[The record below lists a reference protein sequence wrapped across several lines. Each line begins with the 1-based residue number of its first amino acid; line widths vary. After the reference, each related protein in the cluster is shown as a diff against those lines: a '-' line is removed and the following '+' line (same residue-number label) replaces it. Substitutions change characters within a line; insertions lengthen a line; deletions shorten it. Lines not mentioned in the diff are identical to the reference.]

1 MTNKVVY
8 KEYSQFLDG
17 RYLLG
22 LDTSDSEA
30 MLVEYFKD
38 SFYSRTILLSKETA
52 WFFDEAYKEHINR
65 INTAQLLPIT
75 KEFYAIKRDGDE
87 SRLHDTH
94 MLPREIAQD
103 ALDKLKV
110 QYSDNLVLQDVD
122 PTSFIIK
129 VSDVSNNPQ
138 NTTKSVS
145 LRFYTAD
152 NHSHSIALNKLS
164 APAIRQ
170 LLKEAN
176 ANTPSKIRFQNM
188 IDEHGNAIQVLNFD
202 SERFDITK
210 GTVRTYVNEQL
221 SSQIVDDYASQPL
234 GNLPN
239 DEHEFDDS
247 LKDNPFRFVTRTGPV
262 KSHDTD
268 VDDEFI
274 NEEIDDLFSVDD
286 LLASDHSTA
295 VDTVDSTIKDSNEV
309 SNEDT
314 VEDYSENNFE
324 DTVENNDTPVINSTD
339 VEDQIMNKDLF
350 SIENLSDENNIF
362 LEFLINEDKQGSLSK
377 ERRSDTLKFLV
388 NHGYVLGQHQLSRE
402 QNNLLRKTYVHFISA
417 LPQSD
422 QTDDNAV
429 DAETESSNEQTVN
442 VETFTI
448 DDLDNTDTRSNSFFR
463 WLKHAHENESLNEK
477 TIVNIGLYLKDM
489 GFDSSKHRYSIEL
502 IEKLKSLHATYLDAL
517 HALSVTVTEDP
528 PEGNAES
535 VVEPEKEE
543 KQTAVESSPANEVV
557 SPQST
562 GTEEDAANA
571 DTPPAPVVFNIEKLD
586 GLDYQDTGF
595 YLWLK
600 DTYDNEIDDDDK
612 LSVIVHYYNEMGY
625 KNKEHT
631 YRRDQI
637 NTMKIVI
644 MQFNQDIVNSL
655 DNDEVSDSTEQASI
669 AEQETELAPSPASK
683 TPQDIPESDIEPVI
697 EASPVSKAPQEKPQT
712 DSIDS
717 TSSEITGDILQR
729 FRGASALGLF
739 TGNFDE
745 DVKLLLV
752 NEHASIDLNQLS
764 EQQVQILRG
773 LHEEAIGVISGA
785 PRRALE
791 LINDDFFSVS
801 AQVNDEFQTVHFV
814 NKESVA
820 SIIDDYKK
828 NHSCQPR
835 HISVIPITASTIT
848 SRVENIKE
856 TQSGRLAVS
865 LSLHSPVTTV
875 DLECLSLINDSFPKE
890 VKENCHDIE
899 GVKVFSAVGETGRS
913 IPMIDVYCSST
924 DFIPHTLIRPT
935 PNDMVHLTNKLIHL
949 KRQNA
954 EQVATASQP
963 ENYEPISSSDN
974 DANVNVSDML
984 DDVSDLMDEHVSN
997 DETASSN
1004 EDVTEDNEDFSIDE
1018 EDFNALDSYLDEIT
1032 M

>member
-52 WFFDEAYKEHINR
+52 WFFDEAYKDHINR

-75 KEFYAIKRDGDE
+75 KEFYAIKREGDK
-87 SRLHDTH
+87 STLHDTH
-94 MLPREIAQD
+94 MLPRHIAQD
-103 ALDKLKV
+103 TLDKLKK
-110 QYSDNLVLQDVD
+110 QYSQNLVLQDVD

-129 VSDVSNNPQ
+129 VSDVSDNPQ

-176 ANTPSKIRFQNM
+176 ADTPSKIRFQNM
-188 IDEHGNAIQVLNFD
+188 IDEHGNAIQALSFD
-202 SERFDITK
+202 SERFDITE
-210 GTVRTYVNEQL
+210 GAVHTYVNEQL
-221 SSQIVDDYASQPL
+221 SAQMIDDYASQPL
-234 GNLPN
+234 GNLPY

-247 LKDNPFRFVTRTGPV
+247 LKDNPFRLVARTGPV
-262 KSHDTD
+262 KSQDTD

-274 NEEIDDLFSVDD
+274 DEEIDDLFSVDD
-286 LLASDHSTA
+286 LLASEHST
-295 VDTVDSTIKDSNEV
+295 VGETVDSTIEDSKDL

-314 VEDYSENNFE
+314 VRDYSENNHE
-324 DTVENNDTPVINSTD
+324 GTVENNGTPDINSTD
-339 VEDQIMNKDLF
+339 VEDQIMSKDLF
-350 SIENLSDENNIF
+350 NIENLSDENNIF
-362 LEFLINEDKQGSLSK
+362 LEFLINEDKQGTLSK

-388 NHGYVLGQHQLSRE
+388 NQGYVLGQHQLSRE

-422 QTDDNAV
+422 QTDDKTV
-429 DAETESSNEQTVN
+429 DAETESSNEQTVD
-442 VETFTI
+442 VETFVI

-502 IEKLKSLHATYLDAL
+502 IEKLKSLHATFLDAL
-517 HALSVTVTEDP
+517 HALSVTVTEDT

-535 VVEPEKEE
+535 VVEPEKVE
-543 KQTAVESSPANEVV
+543 KQTAVESTPANEMV
-557 SPQST
+557 SLQST
-562 GTEEDAANA
+562 GTEEDAAND
-571 DTPPAPVVFNIEKLD
+571 DTPPGPVVFNIEKLD

-612 LSVIVHYYNEMGY
+612 LPVIVHYYNEMGY
-625 KNKEHT
+625 NNKEHT

-655 DNDEVSDSTEQASI
+655 DSDEVSDSTEQTSI
-669 AEQETELAPSPASK
+669 AEQQTEIESSPVQD
-683 TPQDIPESDIEPVI
+683 TPQQIAQSDIEPVV
-697 EASPVSKAPQEKPQT
+697 EPSPVSDAPEEKPQA
-712 DSIDS
+712 DNIDS
-717 TSSEITGDILQR
+717 SSSEITGDILQR

-752 NEHASIDLNQLS
+752 NEHACIDLNQLS

-773 LHEEAIGVISGA
+773 LHEEANGVISGA

-801 AQVNDEFQTVHFV
+801 AQVNDEFQTVHFL

-820 SIIDDYKK
+820 SIIDDYEK
-828 NHSCQPR
+828 NHSCETR

-875 DLECLSLINDSFPKE
+875 DVECLSLINESFPTE

-899 GVKVFSAVGETGRS
+899 GVKVYSAVGETGRS
-913 IPMIDVYCSST
+913 IPMIDVYCRST

-935 PNDMVHLTNKLIHL
+935 PNDMVPLTNKLIHL

-963 ENYEPISSSDN
+963 ENFEQASSSDN

-984 DDVSDLMDEHVSN
+984 DDVSDIMDEHVSN
-997 DETASSN
+997 DETASS
-1004 EDVTEDNEDFSIDE
+1004 NEDFSIDE